1 MAEKGSVQTQRA
13 GRPVSSRR
21 SARVAEKLQQKIRD
35 KEYYEAH
42 QTYRVLYQRYKAQGK
57 EGEALD
63 LLYDGA
69 ILFLQHGQ
77 VRLEL
82 THERPYKYQNCF
94 LSRNSPIIENTRS
107 GASPLLP

>member
-13 GRPVSSRR
+13 SRPVSSRR

-57 EGEALD
+57 ESEALD

-69 ILFLQHGQ
+69 ILFFQHGQ
-77 VRLEL
+77 VRLRSHEP

-94 LSRNSPIIENTRS
+94 LSHNTH
-107 GASPLLP
+107 